1 MNKPL
6 VYVARKIPDVGLE
19 LLRQQTELRLHEG
32 NMPPTREELLRGI
45 AGCVGI
51 LSLLSDRIDSEV
63 FDAAGDAL
71 KVVSNFAVGTNN
83 IDLTEAARRGI
94 AVGNTPDVL
103 TDATAD
109 IAVGLL
115 LAVARRL
122 KESARA
128 VESGQWKTWEPRGWI
143 GLDLAG
149 KTLGIVGMGRIG
161 EAVARRMNGGWQ
173 MQIVYTA
180 RHPKPELDSRWGAR
194 HVELPE
200 LLATS
205 DFVSLHVPL
214 TPETQHMIDAR
225 ALSLMKP
232 NSVLINTARGEVIE
246 QGALVQALRDGRI
259 FGAGLDVCTPEP
271 LPINSPLLQLDHCL
285 ILPHIGSAT
294 VDARNAM
301 AQRAANNLLAG
312 IHGKPL
318 PFPALL

>member
-1 MNKPL
+1 MTKPL
-6 VYVARKIPDVGLE
+6 IYVARKIPEVGLE
-19 LLRQQTELRLHEG
+19 LLRQQTQLRLHEG

-83 IDLTEAARRGI
+83 IDLAEAARRGI

-109 IAVGLL
+109 IAVSLL
-115 LAVARRL
+115 LAVARRM
-122 KESARA
+122 KQGARD
-128 VESGQWKTWEPRGWI
+128 VEGGQWKTWEPRGWI

-161 EAVARRMNGGWQ
+161 EAVARRLWGGWQ
-173 MQIVYTA
+173 MQVVYTA

-214 TPETQHMIDAR
+214 TPETHHLIDAR

-232 NSVLINTARGEVIE
+232 TSVLINTARGEVVE
-246 QGALVQALRDGRI
+246 QDALVEALRGGSL

-271 LPINSPLLQLDHCL
+271 LPLDSPLLPLDNCL

-301 AQRAANNLLAG
+301 AERAANNLLAG
-312 IHGKPL
+312 IGGKPL
-318 PFPALL
+318 PFPV